1 MIEDGCVVIGLPW
14 VLSVD
19 VSIRRLNDKAHEQT
33 GLVDNWGLGVN
44 IMPEELEQKPFTL
57 EFVKELVKLTR
68 IN

>member
-33 GLVDNWGLGVN
+33 ALVDNWGLGVN

-57 EFVKELVKLTR
+57 EFVKLTR